1 MEVKRWGYSVCESFF
16 LSLRNQNLCG
26 GLRMVEEGAEG
37 LGVQVWAEY
46 LRYP

>member
-1 MEVKRWGYSVCESFF
+1 MEVKRWGDSVCESFF
-16 LSLRNQNLCG
+16 LNLRNQDLCG

-37 LGVQVWAEY
+37 PGVQVWAEN